1 MLGTSGRP
9 VVAPNGRID
18 LCERGRAV
26 SWRDMYA
33 PVPARENPAGRWQRL
48 HQRIHHAVARWLRR
62 PRRSP
67 DPADRLTGHLLRDI
81 GLEGESD
88 PNTHSIPFRLPRQL

>member
-18 LCERGRAV
+18 LCENGRAV

-33 PVPARENPAGRWQRL
+33 PVPARENPAGRWRRL
-48 HQRIHHAVARWLRR
+48 CRRIRHAVGPWLRR
-62 PRRSP
+62 TSQ
-67 DPADRLTGHLLRDI
+67 DPVSAEHLTAHLLRDVGMEPI
-81 GLEGESD
+81 RD